1 MKVHLQPPASLPPG
15 VLDHELEK
23 VSARYHVIGAWVAI
37 IFDPI
42 FGLTDYLNIPHAWHQ
57 VFALRLG
64 VSALTLLTLLLWR
77 RFGFSTA
84 TLVSVPFLLISLQNA
99 YTYALIDQD
108 HFLGHSLNYIAL
120 FIGAGMFILWR
131 WYYTTAIVTLSAL
144 ATLLFV
150 SANAQ
155 LVLRES
161 LVQGGLLLAV
171 TALFTIF
178 LIQVRYR
185 ATSQIIAG
193 RLALEQAN
201 QALDAQKQ
209 VIESRNRNITD
220 SIRYASRIQQAIL
233 PLPEKLANNLG
244 PRDYFV
250 FYQPKDI
257 VSGDFYYLEEVNLPT
272 GARTVYLA
280 AADCTG
286 HGVPGALMSMIG
298 AQLLH
303 ETIVQ
308 HRVHEPHQVLES
320 LHEGVLRVLNQ
331 RETRTNDGMDLAL
344 LALHQV
350 PDADHFG
357 SLAFAGAKN
366 ELLYFQNQT
375 CHEIRG
381 DRRSIGGQE
390 SRHQETKP
398 FTTHQLPLGNTP
410 TVCYL
415 FSDGY
420 RDQMGGP
427 EGRKFGSKQLRA
439 LLQEIHLLPMPE
451 QKTILA
457 QRIKDWLGDRP
468 QIDDILVIGLRA

>member
-1 MKVHLQPPASLPPG
+1 M
-15 VLDHELEK
+15 EK
-23 VSARYHVIGAWVAI
+23 VSARYHTIGAWVAI

-42 FGLTDYLNIPHAWHQ
+42 FGLTDYLNIPHAWQ
-57 VFALRLG
+57 PVFGLRLG
-64 VSALTLLTLLLWR
+64 VSAITLLTLFLYR
-77 RFGFSTA
+77 RLGFSSA

-99 YTYALIDQD
+99 YTYALIDQG

-131 WYYTTAIVTLSAL
+131 WYYTVAIVALSAL
-144 ATLLFV
+144 ATLVFI

-185 ATSQIIAG
+185 ANAQIIAG

-244 PRDYFV
+244 KRDYFI

-257 VSGDFYYLEEVNLPT
+257 VSGDFYFLEEVNQPD
-272 GARTVYLA
+272 GGRIVYLA

-298 AQLLH
+298 SQLLQ
-303 ETIVQ
+303 ETIAQ
-308 HRVHEPHQVLES
+308 HRVLEPHLVLES
-320 LHEGVLRVLNQ
+320 LHQGVLRVLKQ

-344 LALHQV
+344 VALHQV

-357 SLAFAGAKN
+357 SLTFAGAKN
-366 ELLYFQNQT
+366 ELIYFQDQT
-375 CHEIRG
+375 CHEVRG

-390 SRHQETKP
+390 SRHQDTKP
-398 FTTHQLPLGNTP
+398 FTPHHLSLGGQP

-439 LLQEIHLLPMPE
+439 LLQEVHLLPMEE
-451 QKTILA
+451 QKDILA

-468 QIDDILVIGLRA
+468 QIDDILVIGLRV